1 MPAVSQKQQKFMGI
15 VHGLQKG
22 TVDPSKVSGQAKD
35 VAQHIGKKAATDF
48 AATKH
53 QGLPKKVKKEGLM
66 EDEVGSVHVVR
77 KPYPTCSQSGMVYE
91 VNPMEGLHPHGFGLE
106 EVHGIY
112 HDEKKAHKIA
122 EGLYQEHVDK
132 MQELE
137 EKKADVTDKIKK
149 AIDQLEAKRKE
160 HIDAAKEDPSNASGH
175 KEHIANLAHKIE
187 DLMSKLETV
196 EKSKKPVADD
206 KEKKA
211 PKTDKAPKKD
221 EE

>member
-22 TVDPSKVSGQAKD
+22 TVDPSKVSGKAQD
-35 VAQHIGKKAATDF
+35 VAQNMGKKAATDF
-48 AATKH
+48 ASTKH
-53 QGLPKKVKKEGLM
+53 QGLPNKVKKEGLM
-66 EDEVGSVHVVR
+66 EDEVGSIHVVR
-77 KPYPTCSQSGMVYE
+77 KPYPTCNKAGMVYE

-137 EKKADVTDKIKK
+137 EKKSDVVDKIKK
-149 AIDQLEAKRKE
+149 AIDNLESQRKG
-160 HIDAAKEDPSNASGH
+160 HIDAAKENPSNASGH

-187 DLMSKLETV
+187 DLMSKLEAV
-196 EKSKKPVADD
+196 EKSKKPVTDD

-211 PKTDKAPKKD
+211 PKTDKPTKKD
-221 EE
+221 KE